1 MRRIY
6 LGIIIYNV
14 LLIVLVF
21 YTIFFANN
29 DIKMNYLKDVSG
41 KSEEEGIEILSDYQ
55 IALEYIESQKEKNV
69 ILYSKPSAGEL
80 VYENQ
85 MVTLYVS
92 KGYLSEKYRNL
103 ENMMYEDC
111 WEYLQSLIEKYKIE
125 VVITYERNNK
135 HLDGLIY
142 KQKML
147 DEYIDLND
155 VIELVVISNPKSI
168 IITDFT
174 GWHYKDVIK
183 YAEENS
189 VNVYF
194 EYITI
199 LFPKDYVVGQSVL
212 AGTKVLK
219 NSNPITVYLAKEN

>member
-1 MRRIY
+1 MRKIY

-41 KSEEEGIEILSDYQ
+41 KKEEEGIELLSDYQ
-55 IALEYIESQKEKNV
+55 IALEYVESPKQKNT

-92 KGYLSEKYRNL
+92 KGYLTEKYRNL
-103 ENMMYEDC
+103 ENMMYDDC
-111 WEYLQSLIEKYKIE
+111 EEYLASLIEKYKIE
-125 VVITYERNNK
+125 VVITYEKNNK

-142 KQKML
+142 KQKTL

-189 VNVYF
+189 INIYF
-194 EYITI
+194 EYISI
-199 LFPKDYVVGQSVL
+199 LFPIDYVVGQSVP
-212 AGTKVLK
+212 AGMEVLK
-219 NSNPITVYLAKEN
+219 NSNPITIYLAKEN